1 MLSTSPRP
9 LHSSTQHPETKGEA
23 ARCSPLSGPARGR
36 SALPRGSPAWP
47 QGLVGV
53 GAPRRPDRGRGEPD
67 TAGPTGSILR
77 AVLPGSRRLVAISL
91 GSALRRRSRAA
102 RGARPASHGVR
113 GPGRRQRPLGHAGP
127 QLLSPSVTTF
137 FREMA
142 LREAACLVPPR
153 VASFLTAFREEPFLP
168 LWPLGL
174 PQGLFTLQALCKH
187 YVLALREPQPLTT
200 PWGPPCGALARTI
213 SPGRRTEA
221 VFPSARRWCPRR
233 EGTFT
238 RLLRLPVTERK

>member
-9 LHSSTQHPETKGEA
+9 LRSSTQHPETKGEA
-23 ARCSPLSGPARGR
+23 ARCSPLSGPQTLGPPSGLPRLAPGARGCGR
-36 SALPRGSPAWP
+36 PPQTRPRVGRAGHCRPDWLHPPRGPAGLPVPLCHQPGLRSPEAE
-47 QGLVGV
+47 QGR
-53 GAPRRPDRGRGEPD
+53 PRGP
-67 TAGPTGSILR
+67 AGL
-77 AVLPGSRRLVAISL
+77 
-91 GSALRRRSRAA
+91 A
-102 RGARPASHGVR
+102 RGVR

-142 LREAACLVPPR
+142 LREAACLR
-153 VASFLTAFREEPFLP
+153 VWPLFLP
-168 LWPLGL
+168 PSGKSHSFPVWPLGL
-174 PQGLFTLQALCKH
+174 PQGSFELQALCQL
-187 YVLALREPQPLTT
+187 YVLALREPQPLTI

-221 VFPSARRWCPRR
+221 VFPSARRWSPRR

>member
-1 MLSTSPRP
+1 MS
-9 LHSSTQHPETKGEA
+9 
-23 ARCSPLSGPARGR
+23 
-36 SALPRGSPAWP
+36 
-47 QGLVGV
+47 V

-102 RGARPASHGVR
+102 E
-113 GPGRRQRPLGHAGP
+113 GPGRPRTVLGVLADGSVRLDTLARSSSPRQSRRSSEKWHFERPRASCLRVWP
-127 QLLSPSVTTF
+127 LSSLPSGKSH
-137 FREMA
+137 
-142 LREAACLVPPR
+142 
-153 VASFLTAFREEPFLP
+153 SFPV
-168 LWPLGL
+168 WPLGL

-200 PWGPPCGALARTI
+200 PWGPPCGARARTI

-221 VFPSARRWCPRR
+221 VFPSARRWCPGR